1 MWTLINLTINAQ
13 NYPLKGKNTT
23 GYNRKIKLIHR
34 STLET
39 KSRDS
44 KHKSLILMG
53 YNFLG
58 LTEKKLAYFNIYS
71 VDIKRYIYIYIIVIS
86 VCLSV
91 YFSDHNSGKLYFN
104 YPELKLLFYFPL
116 IYSSLSLYFQ
126 PEINQCVSF
135 EYEKVNGIFKS

>member
-23 GYNRKIKLIHR
+23 VYHREIKSIRR
-34 STLET
+34 ST
-39 KSRDS
+39 RDS
-44 KHKSLILMG
+44 KHKSLILTG

-104 YPELKLLFYFPL
+104 YPELKL
-116 IYSSLSLYFQ
+116 
-126 PEINQCVSF
+126 
-135 EYEKVNGIFKS
+135 